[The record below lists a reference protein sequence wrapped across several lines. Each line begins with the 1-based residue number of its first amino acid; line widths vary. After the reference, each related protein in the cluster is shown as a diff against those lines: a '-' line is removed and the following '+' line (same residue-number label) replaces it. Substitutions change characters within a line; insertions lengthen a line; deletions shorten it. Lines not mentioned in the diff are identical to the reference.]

1 MESILTVDLKNNQ
14 SLLEDFE
21 GAEPGD
27 KVTITAEF
35 TISELSENRASLPL
49 DSVSSITLEGDDE
62 EEDDSAEEETEEA
75 GS

>member
-35 TISELSENRASLPL
+35 TISELSVNRASLPL
-49 DSVSSITLEGDDE
+49 DSVNSIALHGDE
-62 EEDDSAEEETEEA
+62 EEDDSAEEEAEEA
-75 GS
+75 ES